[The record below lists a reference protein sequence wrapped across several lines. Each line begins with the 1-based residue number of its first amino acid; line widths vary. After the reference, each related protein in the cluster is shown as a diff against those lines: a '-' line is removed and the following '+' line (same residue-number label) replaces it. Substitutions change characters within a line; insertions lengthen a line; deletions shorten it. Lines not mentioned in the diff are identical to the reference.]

1 MTFWETLKQT
11 LFGKSLRVQFED
23 LLVQE
28 EARKQKEA
36 IQTTATEAVEEVV
49 KDIVVAKKT
58 KPAAKPAAKPAK
70 PAKNAKPAAKPAG
83 KKKK

>member
-36 IQTTATEAVEEVV
+36 IQAAATEAVEEVV

-58 KPAAKPAAKPAK
+58 KNQLLSQAVRKRS
-70 PAKNAKPAAKPAG
+70 NHSLNYLRYG
-83 KKKK
+83 GYIGR